1 MRNRKTVMGS
11 LFNIK
16 YESSLF
22 CIILSYGSGVIYIQS
37 LILWKKRDRK
47 KI

>member
-1 MRNRKTVMGS
+1 MRNRKTLTGS

-16 YESSLF
+16 YKSSMF
-22 CIILSYGSGVIYIQS
+22 CIILSYGSGVIYFQS
-37 LILWKKRDRK
+37 LILLNKRDRK